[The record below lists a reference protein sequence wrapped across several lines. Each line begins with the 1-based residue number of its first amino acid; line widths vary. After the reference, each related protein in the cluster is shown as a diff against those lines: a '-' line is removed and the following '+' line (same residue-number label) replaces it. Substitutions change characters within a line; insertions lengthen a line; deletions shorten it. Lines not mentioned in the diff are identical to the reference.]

1 MSTPSMPPGAVP
13 DWRASRST
21 TSVASQRLAAG
32 GGQLDGL
39 RAAAKSDPKGA
50 IREVAKQFEA
60 LFMQELMKSMR
71 AATQGSGMLDN
82 HGTEMATGLL
92 DQQYAT
98 EMTGRPGGL
107 AEAIARQLERQTGLS
122 TAAGAGGLPA
132 GSFPLPARPG
142 SLQNLQGLAPV
153 GTGGTGRPAHAMG
166 QTAMNAGPQA
176 AARYAQLDPS
186 ARIDTPAEFVQAHA
200 DAAQA
205 VAADSGIPAHFMLA
219 QAAHETGW
227 GKRQIVGQDGTVS
240 NNLFGIK
247 AGPGWSGPSVVAT
260 TTEVIDGQPQKV
272 QARFRAYATAEESF
286 RDYARLIGNSPRY
299 QGVMNSLK
307 AGDAGAPQ
315 TAAAFAQGLQRAGY
329 ATDPQY
335 AAKLGRVID
344 TTTRVQRQL
353 DAGLQARVDNGP
365 AGRVNTSA

>member
-1 MSTPSMPPGAVP
+1 MPPGSTP

-21 TSVASQRLAAG
+21 ASAASQRLAAG

-50 IREVAKQFEA
+50 IKEVAKQFEA

-82 HGTEMATGLL
+82 PGSEMATGLL

-122 TAAGAGGLPA
+122 GAAGPA
-132 GSFPLPARPG
+132 PASGAFLLPARPAA
-142 SLQNLQGLAPV
+142 LQGLQGVQGVQGVQGGASPSSFSA
-153 GTGGTGRPAHAMG
+153 GT
-166 QTAMNAGPQA
+166 QA
-176 AARYAQLDPS
+176 ASRYAQLDPA
-186 ARIDTPAEFVQAHA
+186 ARIDTPAEFVQAHGE
-200 DAAQA
+200 AAEA

-227 GKRQIVGQDGTVS
+227 GRRQIVGQDGTVS

-247 AGPGWSGPSVVAT
+247 AGPGWTGPSVVAT
-260 TTEVIDGQPQKV
+260 TTEVINGQAQKV
-272 QARFRAYATAEESF
+272 QARFRAYATPEESF

-299 QGVMNSLK
+299 QGVMASLRG
-307 AGDAGAPQ
+307 GDASQPQ

-353 DAGLQARVDNGP
+353 DAGQQARLDGSP
-365 AGRVNTSA
+365 APRLNTSA

>member
-1 MSTPSMPPGAVP
+1 MTTPSMPPSNTP

-50 IREVAKQFEA
+50 IKEVAKQFEA

-82 HGTEMATGLL
+82 HGSEMATGLL

-122 TAAGAGGLPA
+122 AGTGAALPSGGFQLPVR
-132 GSFPLPARPG
+132 PAAIQG
-142 SLQNLQGLAPV
+142 LQGVQGLQGAAPDTL
-153 GTGGTGRPAHAMG
+153 GTSRMSFSQGT
-166 QTAMNAGPQA
+166 QA
-176 AARYAQLDPS
+176 ASRYAQLEPA
-186 ARIDTPAEFVQAHA
+186 ARIDTPSEFVRAHA
-200 DAAQA
+200 DAAEA

-227 GKRQIVGQDGTVS
+227 GRKQIVGQDGTVS

-260 TTEVIDGQPQKV
+260 TTEVINGQPQKV
-272 QARFRAYATAEESF
+272 QARFRAYATPQESF

-299 QGVMNSLK
+299 QGVMASLK
-307 AGDAGAPQ
+307 GGDASHPQ
-315 TAAAFAQGLQRAGY
+315 TATAFAQGLQRAGY

-353 DAGLQARVDNGP
+353 DAGVQARLDNGP

>member
-1 MSTPSMPPGAVP
+1 MTTPSMPPSSTP
-13 DWRASRST
+13 DWRAGRAT
-21 TSVASQRLAAG
+21 TSVANQRLAAG

-50 IREVAKQFEA
+50 IKEVAKQFEA

-82 HGTEMATGLL
+82 PGSEMATGLL

-122 TAAGAGGLPA
+122 AAAGAGGLPSS
-132 GSFPLPARPG
+132 SFPLPARPG

-307 AGDAGAPQ
+307 AGDTGAPQ